1 MPSKKRKEQEWRNL
15 LKKSSGNFKALK
27 WLFQNSAGN
36 GKDYAHSE
44 IKDSEPGIY
53 RNEIIRIMVFILP
66 SNITKN
72 INKSRYYTIMA
83 DEVTDRVMWNSWS
96 FSFYG

>member
-36 GKDYAHSE
+36 GKDYAYSE

-53 RNEIIRIMVFILP
+53 LNEIIRIMVFILP

-96 FSFYG
+96 LSFDG